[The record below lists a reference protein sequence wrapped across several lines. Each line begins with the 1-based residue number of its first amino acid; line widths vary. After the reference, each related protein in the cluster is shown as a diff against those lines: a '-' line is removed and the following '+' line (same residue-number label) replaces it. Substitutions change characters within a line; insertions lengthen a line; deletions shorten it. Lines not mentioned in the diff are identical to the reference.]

1 MKKVSL
7 LPADIYQVVN
17 KSLLTEQDKLI
28 LTMLYMPVIG
38 NIAVTLYL
46 TLFNELKASS
56 YISNEFN
63 HHHLMTCMSLNLE
76 SIKESRIKLE
86 GIGLLKT
93 YFMEGNVNSYVYE
106 LYSPISAQEFFN
118 HPIFNI
124 VLYNNVGK
132 EEYNRILNYFKMP
145 SINLKDYE
153 DITTAFDMA
162 YKSKSYTSLENEN
175 VDIVNKNKLKLNY
188 EMDFDFDLLIS
199 SMPKNL
205 FNPKTLNKLTKELIT
220 DLAFLYELD
229 PVTMSDLV
237 KTSINEKGLID
248 KEVLRKNVRKY
259 YQFNNDNRLPSL
271 LFKSQPEYLKSPSG
285 DNSNRGRM
293 IKVFEKISPY
303 EFLKA
308 KYKGVRPTSRDMNL
322 LETLLMDL
330 KLNPAVVNVL
340 IDYSLRSNNNKL
352 TKAYVETIA
361 GQWKRSGIET
371 AKEAMEIAEKE
382 HKKYLKNSSN
392 FKKEEKTPTWFNRNI
407 KSSSLSEEEKMEF
420 EDFVKEFK

>member
-1 MKKVSL
+1 MNKVTL

-17 KSLLTEQDKLI
+17 KSLLTEIDKLV
-28 LTMLYMPVIG
+28 LTLAYMPIIG
-38 NIAVTLYL
+38 NTAVTLYL

-76 SIKESRIKLE
+76 SIKEARIKLE

-106 LYSPISAQEFFN
+106 LYSPLSAEEFFV

-124 VLYNNVGK
+124 VLFNNVGK
-132 EEYNRILNYFKMP
+132 EEYNRIINYFKMP
-145 SINLKDYE
+145 SINLKDYI
-153 DITTAFDMA
+153 DITTPFDITF
-162 YKSKSYTSLENEN
+162 KSKNYTNFENEN
-175 VDIVNKNKLKLNY
+175 HNIVSKSKLKLNY
-188 EMDFDFDLLIS
+188 EFDFDFDLLIS
-199 SMPKNL
+199 SMPNNI
-205 FNPKTLNKLTKELIT
+205 FNAKTLNKLTKELIT
-220 DLAFLYELD
+220 DLSFLYELD

-237 KTSINEKGLID
+237 KTSLNEKGLID
-248 KEVLRKNVRKY
+248 KEVLRKNVRKH
-259 YQFNNDNRLPSL
+259 YQFNNDHKLPSL
-271 LFKSQPEYLKSPSG
+271 IFKSQPEYLKSPSG

-293 IKVFEKISPY
+293 IKVFESHSPY

-308 KYKGVRPTSRDMNL
+308 KYKGVRPTERDMSL
-322 LETLLMDL
+322 LEMLLIDL

-340 IDYSLRSNNNKL
+340 IDYVLKSNNNKL
-352 TKAYVETIA
+352 TRNYVETIA

-382 HKKYLKNSSN
+382 HKKYSKKLV
-392 FKKEEKTPTWFNRNI
+392 KKEEKLPTWFNKNI
-407 KSSSLSEEEKMEF
+407 KSASLSEEEKREF